1 MNPIMG
7 VNQAAALVL
16 MRSDTAEKLSIGR
29 EKWIYL
35 LGGAEAMERWLLS
48 DRVNYWSSPAI
59 REMSGAALEMAGLG
73 IDEIDFFDL
82 YSCFPSATLTAASA
96 MGLDAEDPE
105 RLTVTGGL
113 PYFGGP
119 GNNYTMHA
127 IAQTVERIR
136 KEPERTGLVTG
147 VGMYLTKH
155 SLGIYGG
162 REPREPWDRASMPP
176 IQERIDGME
185 SPRVCLQPEGPVVVE
200 TYTVVHDRENQPQL
214 SVVIGRLENGE
225 RCFAQTDEDRDLL
238 TAMEEEEFVGRKG
251 FVHKGGDGPNRIRFA
266 G

>member
-1 MNPIMG
+1 M
-7 VNQAAALVL
+7 
-16 MRSDTAEKLSIGR
+16 STETAKNLSIPPQ
-29 EKWIYL
+29 KWVYL
-35 LGGAEAMERWLLS
+35 LGGAEVMERWLLS

-59 REMSGAALEMAGLG
+59 REMSHAALEMAGLG
-73 IDEIDFFDL
+73 IDQIDFFDL

-96 MGLDAEDPE
+96 MGLDAEDPA

-127 IAQTVERIR
+127 IAHTVERIR
-136 KEPERTGLVTG
+136 EEPERTGLVTG

-162 REPREPWDRASMPP
+162 REPDKPWNREAMAP
-176 IQERIDGME
+176 IQEKIDGME
-185 SPRVCLQPEGPVVVE
+185 SPSVCLEPEGPAVVE
-200 TYTVVHDRENQPQL
+200 TYTVVHDRENQPAY
-214 SVVIGRLENGE
+214 SVVVGRLESGE
-225 RCFAQTDEDRDLL
+225 RCFAQTDADRDLL
-238 TAMEEEEFVGRKG
+238 IAMETEEFVGRQGYIRKG
-251 FVHKGGDGPNRIRFA
+251 IDGPNRMRFS